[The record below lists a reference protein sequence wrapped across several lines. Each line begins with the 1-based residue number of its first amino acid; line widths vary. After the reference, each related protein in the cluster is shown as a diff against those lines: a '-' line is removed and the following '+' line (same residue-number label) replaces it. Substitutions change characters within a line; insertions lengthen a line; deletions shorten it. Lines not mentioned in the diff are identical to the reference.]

1 MGTSKRLWL
10 CVRNET
16 IKAADVQSPTI
27 PGVGPPQPDK
37 CRLLFLRRLVV
48 RFVNHFLDDVDL
60 VIILYRYLIYSSLQ
74 QNERIFCMVGPGSHL
89 QAAAENSSN
98 LQNY

>member
-1 MGTSKRLWL
+1 M
-10 CVRNET
+10 
-16 IKAADVQSPTI
+16 QSPTI
-27 PGVGPPQPDK
+27 PGVGTPQPDK
-37 CRLLFLRRLVV
+37 CRLLFLRRLVL

-60 VIILYRYLIYSSLQ
+60 VIILYMYLIYPSLQ
-74 QNERIFCMVGPGSHL
+74 QNERTFCMVGPGSPL